1 MQKLHAM
8 GFSQVQSPLDN
19 QRVAGRISHFATN
32 WKVITEDQWVL
43 RAVQGF
49 LIPFREDPRQVHLP
63 QPCRYAEGQM
73 NLLRQEVQWRS
84 QPNSDARAQIF
95 YSQRNYMS
103 RSWAHF
109 HEGPKIM
116 HIQYNLS

>member
-1 MQKLHAM
+1 MTH
-8 GFSQVQSPLDN
+8 
-19 QRVAGRISHFATN
+19 T
-32 WKVITEDQWVL
+32 
-43 RAVQGF
+43 
-49 LIPFREDPRQVHLP
+49 FRGYTHHTPASSIMHVTRL
-63 QPCRYAEGQM
+63 
-73 NLLRQEVQWRS
+73 QWRS

-103 RSWAHF
+103 RRWAHF